1 MSVNIKNR
9 SLTLQI
15 PETKPIILTKYCH
28 AAINLA
34 MGQEIYFKSVLTMRL
49 SVRVCY
55 REHAWHT
62 VTYNGQWKQ
71 CK

>member
-49 SVRVCY
+49 SV
-55 REHAWHT
+55 
-62 VTYNGQWKQ
+62 
-71 CK
+71 